1 MAPVLVDA
9 AHWVTV
15 FNIMQIHDRPVHIL
29 LLKAGSVGMADA
41 VDGDRRELAL
51 LIRDQHRI
59 IYALSP
65 IIVIVVVKVEILVLH
80 CQVVF
85 VHDVAGLE
93 GLVVLLLEV
102 TDEAM
107 LVVRALGRHLHV
119 LLMLLVHAPELIL
132 LLEAA
137 AIGVIVITIFRP
149 LEVPIVLTVSRG
161 HMLGLVLAEIVKLL
175 LKGVVLLILLMDEFV
190 VRLRL
195 VWHGWLLLL
204 DQKLI

>member
-1 MAPVLVDA
+1 VLVDA

-15 FNIMQIHDRPVHIL
+15 FNIMQIHDRPVQIL

-41 VDGDRRELAL
+41 VDGDHRELAL

-102 TDEAM
+102 ADEAM

-137 AIGVIVITIFRP
+137 AIGVIAISIFRP

-175 LKGVVLLILLMDEFV
+175 LKGVVLLILLMDKFV

>member
-1 MAPVLVDA
+1 MLVDA

-15 FNIMQIHDRPVHIL
+15 FNIMQIHDRPVQIL

-41 VDGDRRELAL
+41 VDGDHRELAL

-102 TDEAM
+102 ADEAM

-137 AIGVIVITIFRP
+137 AIGVIAISIFRP

-175 LKGVVLLILLMDEFV
+175 LKGVVLLILLMDKFV

>member
-1 MAPVLVDA
+1 MLVDA

-15 FNIMQIHDRPVHIL
+15 FNIMQIHDRPVQIL

-41 VDGDRRELAL
+41 VDGDHRELAL

-102 TDEAM
+102 ADEAM

-137 AIGVIVITIFRP
+137 AIGVIVISIFRP

-175 LKGVVLLILLMDEFV
+175 LKGVVLLILLMDKFV